1 MSSEEQI
8 YDHTDISTHSIVMP
22 FEFTPLVHLNQLEE
36 FEEDKQ
42 VEEVLYVHEACYF
55 HDEPL
60 CLDDLSREDVNTHTP
75 SLEHIECLCKDE
87 CDEDELLFQAKFED
101 EFRKFYENN
110 FVEELKIS
118 SDYAE
123 RMKHTAKIYDDVYT
137 DNELLFL
144 DEFFT
149 EECDYNGEKH
159 VLRILNLEFPLR
171 KEHSI

>member
-1 MSSEEQI
+1 
-8 YDHTDISTHSIVMP
+8 
-22 FEFTPLVHLNQLEE
+22 
-36 FEEDKQ
+36 
-42 VEEVLYVHEACYF
+42 VHEACYF

-60 CLDDLSREDVNTHTP
+60 CLDDLFREDVNTHTP

-144 DEFFT
+144 DEFLLKSVIIVVRK
-149 EECDYNGEKH
+149 Y
-159 VLRILNLEFPLR
+159 VLSILSLEVPLKKENL
-171 KEHSI
+171 I